1 MVYVARFVYGYVDDY
16 GDEILERGRYIM
28 VKKHIAK
35 RFILKHFKFPISIAY
50 SDPMENLPKAIEL
63 LLIDMKDNG
72 IDRWN
77 VEEITEE
84 WDLGEPI
91 SEPADLTP
99 KEEFE
104 I

>member
-1 MVYVARFVYGYVDDY
+1 M
-16 GDEILERGRYIM
+16 DEMSVEVKVSYPKKTHKAKRYIL
-28 VKKHIAK
+28 
-35 RFILKHFKFPISIAY
+35 RHFKFPIVISY
-50 SDPMENLPKAIEL
+50 NDPMENLPKALEL
-63 LLIDMKDNG
+63 LLGDMKENG

-84 WDLGEPI
+84 WGLGEPI
-91 SEPADLTP
+91 AEPVALTP

>member
-1 MVYVARFVYGYVDDY
+1 MT
-16 GDEILERGRYIM
+16 
-28 VKKHIAK
+28 KKTHKAK
-35 RFILKHFKFPISIAY
+35 RYILKHFKFPISIAY
-50 SDPMENLPKAIEL
+50 NDPMENLPKAIEL
-63 LLIDMKDNG
+63 LLADMKENG

-84 WDLGEPI
+84 WGLGE
-91 SEPADLTP
+91 EPNKPVDLAP

>member
-1 MVYVARFVYGYVDDY
+1 MSMVSGGVLYAPPENLSGIRKRRAMS
-16 GDEILERGRYIM
+16 EKQIHKRY
-28 VKKHIAK
+28 
-35 RFILKHFKFPISIAY
+35 ILKHFKFPVSISY
-50 SDPMENLPKAIEL
+50 RDPMESLPKAIEL

-72 IDRWN
+72 MDRWN
-77 VEEITEE
+77 IEEITEE

-91 SEPADLTP
+91 SEPVDLAP